1 MTRPI
6 VNLSDPVATLVSKTN
21 TISTNVGDPALL
33 TNADSDLVAAINR
46 IDAAVVDFDDSIE
59 VITVA
64 RTGIS
69 TTNTATAGTAVGRID
84 YDQST
89 GVVGYYSSSDS
100 VVSLARNALSTSVSD
115 QGLSSLSY
123 NASTGVFTH
132 NGVTANEI
140 KALFQKDS
148 ANGILFDS
156 ATGRFSVAPNSIT
169 NDMITA
175 ATIRSSRFYNK
186 VSFSI
191 LDSDGSTIIT
201 VYSPGA

>member
-33 TNADSDLVAAINR
+33 TNADSDIVAAINR
-46 IDAAVVDFDDSIE
+46 IDAAVVDFDDSAE
-59 VITVA
+59 VIAVT
-64 RTGIS
+64 RTGFS
-69 TTNTATAGTAVGRID
+69 ATNTATSGTAVGRID
-84 YDQST
+84 YNSAT

-100 VVSLARNALSTSVSD
+100 VVELARGGLSTSVSE
-115 QGLSSLSY
+115 QSLSSLSY
-123 NASTGVFTH
+123 NSSTGVFTH
-132 NGVTANEI
+132 NGVTSTEI
-140 KALFQKDS
+140 KALFQSDS

-156 ATGRFSVAPNSIT
+156 ATGRFSVAPNTIT